1 MSGAYVRQGVAPT
14 VFTVLVK
21 RVVLDLGNI
30 DQEEPCPECGEV
42 MILDGEARICY
53 ECWSNLMVA
62 EAEEE

>member
-1 MSGAYVRQGVAPT
+1 MGLQVPEEDTLGINLVIGVGIDMS
-14 VFTVLVK
+14 
-21 RVVLDLGNI
+21 NI

-62 EAEEE
+62 EAEEEE